1 MEILLGA
8 SRQTCSSIMSFN
20 DVLTVSQ
27 LTAQIKN
34 LIESN
39 YASIVVR
46 GEISNFTHHSSGHM
60 YFTLKDSHSELR
72 AVMFKGSNNG
82 LTFSPKNGLDVIA
95 KGKLSVYEARGQYQ
109 IILNH
114 MEPAGIGALYQ
125 AFEETKKRLQAEG
138 MFSDE
143 RKLSLPKF
151 PTSVGIVTS
160 KTGAALQDMLIIFKR
175 RAPQVK
181 IVIRSALVQ
190 GDDAALDV
198 ASGIADLSTIDDID
212 LIIIGRGG
220 GSFEDLWPF
229 NDEAL
234 AREIVK
240 CKKPIISAVGHETDL
255 TISDMVADLRAPTPS
270 AAAEIAIKNI
280 FEISQNIDD
289 QTKRIQNIV
298 ESKIASYW
306 QTLDNLVERH
316 NLQKPIN
323 VFKRHLE
330 KIENFDKNLKIIMNK
345 IFLLK
350 ESKLQSLSNS
360 LEALSPNNTLKRG
373 YSIAF
378 NKKNQIITHP
388 ESIASNESF
397 KVKMAD
403 GEMAA
408 VKK

>member
-1 MEILLGA
+1 
-8 SRQTCSSIMSFN
+8 MSFN

-175 RAPQVK
+175 RAPQVR

-190 GDDAALDV
+190 GDDASLDV
-198 ASGIADLSTIDDID
+198 ASGIADLSTIEDID

-289 QTKRIQNIV
+289 QTKRIQSIV
-298 ESKIASYW
+298 LSKIASYW

-397 KVKMAD
+397 KLKMAD

>member
-1 MEILLGA
+1 
-8 SRQTCSSIMSFN
+8 MSFN

-95 KGKLSVYEARGQYQ
+95 KGKISVYEARGQYQ

-114 MEPAGIGALYQ
+114 MELAGIGALYQ

-289 QTKRIQNIV
+289 QTKRIQNII

-397 KVKMAD
+397 KLKMAD

>member
-1 MEILLGA
+1 
-8 SRQTCSSIMSFN
+8 MSFN

-289 QTKRIQNIV
+289 QTKRIQNII

-397 KVKMAD
+397 KLKMAD

>member
-1 MEILLGA
+1 
-8 SRQTCSSIMSFN
+8 MSFN

-175 RAPQVK
+175 RAPQVR

-330 KIENFDKNLKIIMNK
+330 KIENFDKNLKIIINK

-378 NKKNQIITHP
+378 DKKNQIITHP

-397 KVKMAD
+397 KLKMAD

>member
-1 MEILLGA
+1 
-8 SRQTCSSIMSFN
+8 MSFN

-175 RAPQVK
+175 RAPQVR

>member
-1 MEILLGA
+1 
-8 SRQTCSSIMSFN
+8 MSFN

-175 RAPQVK
+175 RAPQVR

-190 GDDAALDV
+190 GDDASLDV
-198 ASGIADLSTIDDID
+198 ASGIADLSTIEDID

-289 QTKRIQNIV
+289 QTKRIQSILL
-298 ESKIASYW
+298 SKIASYW

-378 NKKNQIITHP
+378 DKKNQIITHP

-397 KVKMAD
+397 KLKMAD

>member
-1 MEILLGA
+1 
-8 SRQTCSSIMSFN
+8 MSFN

-39 YASIVVR
+39 YASIIVR

-175 RAPQVK
+175 RAPQVR

-298 ESKIASYW
+298 VSKIASYW

-378 NKKNQIITHP
+378 DKKNQIITHP

-397 KVKMAD
+397 KLKMAD